1 MDGRSSKKIVP
12 NEDALLE
19 KNTLIG
25 GRNVVLKVKR
35 DEEFVM
41 PSTMN
46 PCRILTIIEMTI
58 VTDHICNCLSTEYK
72 LMSNVVLLSCLTAGI
87 IIPILVPSKLS
98 NSSDISA
105 LKSYKSSEADVRRS
119 NEEDLYSR
127 EDIH

>member
-46 PCRILTIIEMTI
+46 PWLKCMILGIWAQAAKSRILFNLKKFNSKNI
-58 VTDHICNCLSTEYK
+58 VHFLD
-72 LMSNVVLLSCLTAGI
+72 
-87 IIPILVPSKLS
+87 
-98 NSSDISA
+98 
-105 LKSYKSSEADVRRS
+105 
-119 NEEDLYSR
+119 
-127 EDIH
+127 

>member
-1 MDGRSSKKIVP
+1 
-12 NEDALLE
+12 
-19 KNTLIG
+19 
-25 GRNVVLKVKR
+25 
-35 DEEFVM
+35 
-41 PSTMN
+41 
-46 PCRILTIIEMTI
+46 MTI

-105 LKSYKSSEADVRRS
+105 LKSYKSSEADAIKSMTSSLANVFCGLDSRKFPVRRS